1 MRVHSDDTGT
11 AFWFCYG
18 IASLS
23 ALISTFYSLSALI
36 GEGAGNVYA
45 LYAASRSVALVLA
58 VLSVAIFRSKPVL
71 IALAFVM
78 TVVQGL
84 DALVGLAAQDVLKTV
99 GPAGLAIITII
110 AIVALTRSR
119 RIETPE

>member
-1 MRVHSDDTGT
+1 MQSDDAGT

-23 ALISTFYSLSALI
+23 ALISTFYSLSALV
-36 GEGAGNVYA
+36 GEGAGDVYA
-45 LYAASRSVALVLA
+45 LYAASRSVALVLT

-71 IALAFVM
+71 IVLALVM

-84 DALVGLAAQDVLKTV
+84 DAFIGLATQDVLKTV

-119 RIETPE
+119 GVKIPEL